1 MNILIY
7 CLLQLFNTI
16 SVASILYSA
25 TLDGP
30 YLCGRG
36 WEVKESD
43 TLHPLGI
50 VHSPFRLHAV
60 TTPLERGKAG
70 AF

>member
-1 MNILIY
+1 MDLKLNFQNITS
-7 CLLQLFNTI
+7 N
-16 SVASILYSA
+16 ASILYGA
-25 TLDGP
+25 TLCGP

-43 TLHPLGI
+43 ALHPLDI
-50 VHSPFRLHAV
+50 VYSLFRLHAV
-60 TTPLERGKAG
+60 TTPLERGKSK